1 MDIQTVWERA
11 LSILKDEVSEIAYK
25 TWFATLTPLEIRD
38 GLFLLSAPNDIHKNM
53 ITTKYLPLLQNAV
66 EMACDRDLLLE
77 LILQEEYIPN
87 VPKPKHPVNSNL
99 NPRYTFEEFVV
110 GENNKYA
117 HAACLAVAENPAKIY
132 NPLLIYG
139 NSGLGKTHLIHSIG
153 HYLLENNPE
162 IKIMYVTSEKFT
174 TDLVNAIKDGRTEE
188 FRSIYRYVDVL
199 MIDDIHFISGKVRAQ
214 EELFHC
220 FNTLYDANKQLI
232 FTSDRPPKE
241 IAILEER
248 IRTRLESGLMM
259 DLQSPDFETRVAIL
273 RKKAESN
280 NIEIPD
286 NVIDLVANTIKSNI
300 RELEGVLKRIHVM
313 KTLSHE
319 PITEDSVTD
328 ILRDFFHSGENTVLS
343 NQEVLKEVSRYFGIS
358 QEEILSKKR
367 TKEIAYVR
375 QIAMYLCR
383 EIVGDSLKDVGA
395 FFGKKDHSTVL
406 HACDK
411 IETEMKNDIELQNKI
426 VDLTKNIKHGD
437 VSKEFPKP

>member
-1 MDIQTVWERA
+1 M
-11 LSILKDEVSEIAYK
+11 SILKDEVSEIAYK
-25 TWFATLTPLEIRD
+25 TWFATLSPLEFKNQ
-38 GLFLLSAPNDIHKNM
+38 LFLLSAPNDIHKNM
-53 ITTKYLPLLQNAV
+53 ITGKYLPLLLNAL
-66 EMACDRDLLLE
+66 EMASDQEIQLE
-77 LILQEEYIPN
+77 VLLQEEYVPN
-87 VPKPKHPVNSNL
+87 VQAPKRQLNSNL

-132 NPLLIYG
+132 NPLFLYG
-139 NSGLGKTHLIHSIG
+139 NSGLGKTHLIHSVG
-153 HYLLENNPE
+153 HYISETNPDA
-162 IKIMYVTSEKFT
+162 KVMYVTSEKFT
-174 TDLVNAIKDGRTEE
+174 NDLINAIKDGRTEE

-199 MIDDIHFISGKVRAQ
+199 MIDDIQFISGKVRAQ

-241 IAILEER
+241 IAVLEER
-248 IRTRLESGLMM
+248 IKTRFESGLLM
-259 DLQSPDFETRVAIL
+259 DLQPPDFETRVAIL
-273 RKKAESN
+273 RKKAQSN

-286 NVIDLVANTIKSNI
+286 NIIDLVANTIKSNI

-319 PITEDSVTD
+319 PITEDKVTD
-328 ILRDFFHSGENTVLS
+328 ILRDFFYGGDDVVLS
-343 NQEVLKEVSRYFGIS
+343 NQEVLKEVSRYFDIP

-383 EIVGDSLKDVGA
+383 EIVGDSLKEVGN

-411 IETEMKNDIELQNKI
+411 IEAEMKKDIELQNQI
-426 VDLTKNIKHGD
+426 VDLTKNIKHGN
-437 VSKEFPKP
+437 

>member
-1 MDIQTVWERA
+1 MHKIWERA

-25 TWFATLTPLEIRD
+25 TWFATLSPLEFKNQV
-38 GLFLLSAPNDIHKNM
+38 FLLSAPNDIHKNM
-53 ITTKYLPLLQNAV
+53 ITGKYLPLLLNAL
-66 EMACDRDLLLE
+66 EMASDQELQLE
-77 LILQEEYIPN
+77 IILQEEYIPN
-87 VPKPKHPVNSNL
+87 VQTQKRHLNSKL

-132 NPLLIYG
+132 NPLFLYG
-139 NSGLGKTHLIHSIG
+139 NSGLGKTHLIHSVG
-153 HYLLENNPE
+153 HYITENNPDA
-162 IKIMYVTSEKFT
+162 KVMYVASEKFT
-174 TDLVNAIKDGRTEE
+174 NDLINAIKDGRTEE

-220 FNTLYDANKQLI
+220 FNTLYEANKQLI

-241 IAILEER
+241 IAVLEER
-248 IRTRLESGLMM
+248 IKTRFESGLLM
-259 DLQSPDFETRVAIL
+259 DLQPPDFETRVAIL
-273 RKKAESN
+273 RKKAQSN

-286 NVIDLVANTIKSNI
+286 NIIDLVANTIKSNI

-319 PITEDSVTD
+319 PITEDKVTD
-328 ILRDFFHSGENTVLS
+328 ILRDFFYGGDDVVLS
-343 NQEVLKEVSRYFGIS
+343 NQEVLKEVSRYFDIP

-383 EIVGDSLKDVGA
+383 EIVGDSLKEVGN

-411 IETEMKNDIELQNKI
+411 IEAEMKKDIELQNQI
-426 VDLTKNIKHGD
+426 VDLTKNIKHGN
-437 VSKEFPKP
+437 